1 MDLKDLSA
9 LELSTAI
16 KKGEAG
22 VEEAVKVSL
31 EQIKKSEDTVHA
43 FLETDEEKV
52 YQRVKEVE
60 AGIASG
66 KYSGPLAGVPIAVKD
81 NICTKGRKTTCA
93 SKILGNFVPPYDAEA
108 VKKLEEAGM
117 IILGK
122 TNMDEFAMGSTSE
135 TSAFGITTNPWDQT
149 KVPGGSSGG
158 SCAAVAAGEAFL
170 ALGSDTGGS
179 IRQPSSYCG
188 VVGMKPTYGTVSR
201 YGLIAYASS
210 LDQIGP
216 VAKNVADCTALLEAI
231 SGYDKK
237 DSTSIERNDLN
248 FTEALNGDLNG
259 VRVGIPIEYLSE
271 GLDEDVKK
279 TLQETVELMRAN
291 GAVVEEFSLGLV
303 DYVIPAYY
311 IIASAEA
318 SSNLARF
325 DGVKYGYRDLE
336 KKSNEES
343 YLVLSY

>member
-158 SCAAVAAGEAFL
+158 SCAAEIG
-170 ALGSDTGGS
+170 
-179 IRQPSSYCG
+179 R
-188 VVGMKPTYGTVSR
+188 
-201 YGLIAYASS
+201 AS
-210 LDQIGP
+210 
-216 VAKNVADCTALLEAI
+216 CR
-231 SGYDKK
+231 
-237 DSTSIERNDLN
+237 ER
-248 FTEALNGDLNG
+248 
-259 VRVGIPIEYLSE
+259 V
-271 GLDEDVKK
+271 
-279 TLQETVELMRAN
+279 
-291 GAVVEEFSLGLV
+291 
-303 DYVIPAYY
+303 
-311 IIASAEA
+311 
-318 SSNLARF
+318 
-325 DGVKYGYRDLE
+325 
-336 KKSNEES
+336 
-343 YLVLSY
+343 

>member
-22 VEEAVKVSL
+22 VKEAVKVSL

-122 TNMDEFAMGSTSE
+122 TK
-135 TSAFGITTNPWDQT
+135 FGYELKATGMNLPWEGPVRHLHLELPQIH
-149 KVPGGSSGG
+149 G
-158 SCAAVAAGEAFL
+158 
-170 ALGSDTGGS
+170 
-179 IRQPSSYCG
+179 IRQRYRVDLPG
-188 VVGMKPTYGTVSR
+188 VHVP
-201 YGLIAYASS
+201 
-210 LDQIGP
+210 Q
-216 VAKNVADCTALLEAI
+216 
-231 SGYDKK
+231 
-237 DSTSIERNDLN
+237 
-248 FTEALNGDLNG
+248 
-259 VRVGIPIEYLSE
+259 
-271 GLDEDVKK
+271 
-279 TLQETVELMRAN
+279 
-291 GAVVEEFSLGLV
+291 
-303 DYVIPAYY
+303 
-311 IIASAEA
+311 
-318 SSNLARF
+318 
-325 DGVKYGYRDLE
+325 
-336 KKSNEES
+336 
-343 YLVLSY
+343 

>member
-135 TSAFGITTNPWDQT
+135 TSAFGLLIMERQRIRGIWSMYRVDLPVVH
-149 KVPGGSSGG
+149 VPQWPQERLSWHLVRIPVVRFVSHLLT
-158 SCAAVAAGEAFL
+158 VAW
-170 ALGSDTGGS
+170 
-179 IRQPSSYCG
+179 
-188 VVGMKPTYGTVSR
+188 
-201 YGLIAYASS
+201 
-210 LDQIGP
+210 
-216 VAKNVADCTALLEAI
+216 
-231 SGYDKK
+231 
-237 DSTSIERNDLN
+237 
-248 FTEALNGDLNG
+248 
-259 VRVGIPIEYLSE
+259 SE
-271 GLDEDVKK
+271 
-279 TLQETVELMRAN
+279 
-291 GAVVEEFSLGLV
+291 
-303 DYVIPAYY
+303 
-311 IIASAEA
+311 
-318 SSNLARF
+318 
-325 DGVKYGYRDLE
+325 
-336 KKSNEES
+336 
-343 YLVLSY
+343 

>member
-158 SCAAVAAGEAFL
+158 SCAAVAAGFPGTWFGYRWFDSSAIFLLWRGRNEA
-170 ALGSDTGGS
+170 
-179 IRQPSSYCG
+179 
-188 VVGMKPTYGTVSR
+188 
-201 YGLIAYASS
+201 
-210 LDQIGP
+210 
-216 VAKNVADCTALLEAI
+216 
-231 SGYDKK
+231 
-237 DSTSIERNDLN
+237 DLW
-248 FTEALNGDLNG
+248 NG
-259 VRVGIPIEYLSE
+259 
-271 GLDEDVKK
+271 
-279 TLQETVELMRAN
+279 
-291 GAVVEEFSLGLV
+291 FSLWIDCLC
-303 DYVIPAYY
+303 
-311 IIASAEA
+311 
-318 SSNLARF
+318 LF
-325 DGVKYGYRDLE
+325 T
-336 KKSNEES
+336 
-343 YLVLSY
+343 

>member
-1 MDLKDLSA
+1 MQRRTVSSAEDGTVGGKGMDLKDLSA

-149 KVPGGSSGG
+149 KVPWIFRWFMCRSGRRRGFPGTWFGYRWFDSSAIFLLWRGRD
-158 SCAAVAAGEAFL
+158 EA
-170 ALGSDTGGS
+170 
-179 IRQPSSYCG
+179 
-188 VVGMKPTYGTVSR
+188 
-201 YGLIAYASS
+201 
-210 LDQIGP
+210 
-216 VAKNVADCTALLEAI
+216 
-231 SGYDKK
+231 
-237 DSTSIERNDLN
+237 DLW
-248 FTEALNGDLNG
+248 NG
-259 VRVGIPIEYLSE
+259 
-271 GLDEDVKK
+271 
-279 TLQETVELMRAN
+279 
-291 GAVVEEFSLGLV
+291 FSLWIDCVCL
-303 DYVIPAYY
+303 
-311 IIASAEA
+311 
-318 SSNLARF
+318 F
-325 DGVKYGYRDLE
+325 T
-336 KKSNEES
+336 
-343 YLVLSY
+343 

>member
-149 KVPGGSSGG
+149 KVPGGSWFGYRWFDSSAIFLLWRGRN
-158 SCAAVAAGEAFL
+158 EA
-170 ALGSDTGGS
+170 
-179 IRQPSSYCG
+179 
-188 VVGMKPTYGTVSR
+188 
-201 YGLIAYASS
+201 
-210 LDQIGP
+210 
-216 VAKNVADCTALLEAI
+216 
-231 SGYDKK
+231 
-237 DSTSIERNDLN
+237 DLW
-248 FTEALNGDLNG
+248 NG
-259 VRVGIPIEYLSE
+259 
-271 GLDEDVKK
+271 
-279 TLQETVELMRAN
+279 
-291 GAVVEEFSLGLV
+291 FSLWIDCLC
-303 DYVIPAYY
+303 
-311 IIASAEA
+311 
-318 SSNLARF
+318 LF
-325 DGVKYGYRDLE
+325 T
-336 KKSNEES
+336 
-343 YLVLSY
+343 

>member
-117 IILGK
+117 IIL
-122 TNMDEFAMGSTSE
+122 
-135 TSAFGITTNPWDQT
+135 
-149 KVPGGSSGG
+149 
-158 SCAAVAAGEAFL
+158 
-170 ALGSDTGGS
+170 
-179 IRQPSSYCG
+179 
-188 VVGMKPTYGTVSR
+188 
-201 YGLIAYASS
+201 
-210 LDQIGP
+210 
-216 VAKNVADCTALLEAI
+216 
-231 SGYDKK
+231 
-237 DSTSIERNDLN
+237 
-248 FTEALNGDLNG
+248 
-259 VRVGIPIEYLSE
+259 
-271 GLDEDVKK
+271 
-279 TLQETVELMRAN
+279 
-291 GAVVEEFSLGLV
+291 
-303 DYVIPAYY
+303 
-311 IIASAEA
+311 
-318 SSNLARF
+318 
-325 DGVKYGYRDLE
+325 
-336 KKSNEES
+336 
-343 YLVLSY
+343 